1 MLPAGEGSEV
11 HWRSSLAIA
20 IAALGVG
27 YVLYAVARPE
37 THSVLLWHIA
47 APIAIPQALSWLF
60 GSAPSFL
67 HTLAFAML
75 LSLAVGGDRRTR
87 VAACLLWGAVEI
99 AAEFAQLPS
108 AGGWMQALVPD
119 VAHPSVVR
127 GLLPGT
133 FSFTDLAGVLLGAA
147 LATGSVLIPEL
158 KGESP

>member
-1 MLPAGEGSEV
+1 M

-37 THSVLLWHIA
+37 THSVLLWHIST
-47 APIAIPQALSWLF
+47 PIAVPRPLSWLF

-67 HTLAFAML
+67 HTLAFALL

-108 AGGWMQALVPD
+108 IA
-119 VAHPSVVR
+119 R

-133 FSFTDLAGVLLGAA
+133 FSFADIAAVLLGAT
-147 LATGSVLIPEL
+147 LATSSVLIPEL